1 MKVLLCK
8 TIMSAYDTLIGE
20 LDDVDVC
27 GVILDTPTAHM
38 AVLKQIA
45 AVDDAPRATTAP
57 INIVQPT
64 ANLFDPPTRYKYVA
78 DVSCV
83 ENTILS
89 NCYVTTTTLSGVL
102 ENFTIDVTDIHK
114 FKTNSRVVM
123 IKSNFGCIVDPSY
136 SPKPKPKRKARA
148 KETKAKKERKKQGD
162 GSCFN
167 SQITFLVRTDLIDRK
182 NPSETIVYKF
192 KIFQKCKMQ
201 LPGAL
206 PEHIVDVVAAIDDI
220 IDVINERNKS
230 VDPNA
235 PPVQLLSLTPQ
246 LKNYKFYV
254 KMTAGHIVDLH
265 ALKQVLFDAQ
275 HKNTAVQPCA
285 CGERSCARCYLTEF
299 RSLGI
304 AEWCGATPPRS
315 HPTIINVIYTLEDTK
330 LGIDFATP
338 IPGKP
343 KKTARVNVYPGSV
356 LENYAED
363 VPDGDYGARINIL
376 GGLEESATEEIYDFL
391 RWIFEAYGHYLIVS
405 VGAAT
410 PIAPLKPNVL
420 AVQQKTVAA
429 LTEEIF
435 EVEL

>member
-1 MKVLLCK
+1 
-8 TIMSAYDTLIGE
+8 MSAYDTLIGE
-20 LDDVDVC
+20 LDDIDTGVQAVVDQPNVNMT
-27 GVILDTPTAHM
+27 L
-38 AVLKQIA
+38 LKQIA
-45 AVDDAPRATTAP
+45 AVNDEPRVATAP

-64 ANLFDPPTRYKYVA
+64 ANLFDPQTRYKYVA
-78 DVSCV
+78 DVSCA
-83 ENTILS
+83 ENAVLS

-136 SPKPKPKRKARA
+136 TPKPKPKRKARA

-167 SQITFLVRTDLIDRK
+167 SQITFLVRTDLVDRK
-182 NPSETIVYKF
+182 NPNETIVYKF

-206 PEHIVDVVAAIDDI
+206 PEHIVDVITAIDDI
-220 IDVINERNKS
+220 IDVINERNAI
-230 VDPNA
+230 VEPTA
-235 PPVQLLSLTPQ
+235 LPVQLLSLTPQ

-254 KMTAGHIVDLH
+254 KMKPGYIVDLH
-265 ALKQVLFDAQ
+265 SLKQVLFNAQ
-275 HKNTAVQPCA
+275 HKNTAVQPCT

-304 AEWCGATPPRS
+304 TEWCGATPPKS
-315 HPTIINVIYTLEDTK
+315 LPTIINVIYTLEDTK

-338 IPGKP
+338 VPGKP
-343 KKTARVNVYPGSV
+343 KKTARVNVYPGST
-356 LENYAED
+356 LENYADD
-363 VPDGDYGARINIL
+363 VADGDYGARINIL
-376 GGLEESATEEIYDFL
+376 GGLEESSTEEIYDFL
-391 RWIFEAYGHYLIVS
+391 RWVFEAYGHYLIVS
-405 VGAAT
+405 VGVSPPIT
-410 PIAPLKPNVL
+410 PLEPGVL
-420 AVQQKTVAA
+420 SKHQETVTA